1 MSVARVPLIALLRAG
16 YWISLLVAL
25 VLAQR
30 KLAAGVGRVA
40 DRRSGFLASR
50 EQAQDLQRQAPFAVA
65 ELDQGPLSTVV
76 AIAAGAPVQGDL
88 LGLWSLDGDELAGE
102 VALR

>member
-1 MSVARVPLIALLRAG
+1 VLGVSDGLMARTPPESG
-16 YWISLLVAL
+16 GWP
-25 VLAQR
+25 
-30 KLAAGVGRVA
+30 
-40 DRRSGFLASR
+40 DRRSGFFASR